1 MQQDNDAFT
10 DLIRSLEQN
19 LQREDDDWIPPDD
32 DDGSTRQRG
41 NPRRFL
47 WVIVPLLIFIFFNQI
62 IGFIADW
69 YWYGSLDLTSVL
81 FTRLFAKLALFAAGA
96 GIFWLIVAFNV
107 WLARRF
113 SPRGLTGTPVE
124 QTVEAFG
131 VRVVP
136 TVLIVA
142 ALLAFFV
149 GISTA
154 ATWESVLLFFNQS
167 SFNLSDPIFH
177 RDVSFFI
184 FTLPIWQ
191 LIKSFLMF
199 TLIVSLVAAAL
210 VSGIG
215 WHGWDIRTR
224 ALVHLAALGALILV
238 LIAWQ
243 YRINAYQ
250 LVYNTRGVVF
260 GIGFTDEHAQIP
272 AYNLLAIV
280 TLVTAVAL
288 MITVFRRRAWRA
300 IVAVLIIWIAAA
312 FLAGNVYPSFVQRFR
327 VSPNELALERP
338 YIENNID
345 FTRKAFGLDKIEV
358 ANYTVDDQV
367 DVTRLLENADTLSN
381 MRLWDYRP
389 LLQTYN
395 QIQALRQYYQ
405 FNDIDID
412 RYGLDQDTLRQVML
426 GARELVPDQLS
437 SEAQTWVNRKLV
449 YTHGYG
455 VAASSVSQVT
465 RDGLPDFYLKDIPT
479 TGVITVTQPELY
491 FGELTNSYVVGNTD
505 EPEFGYPSGD
515 GNVMTQ
521 FDADTG
527 IATTVL
533 ARLVFALR
541 FADINL
547 LLNGDIH
554 SDSQLLWRRNIRER
568 VTEVAPFLRF
578 DQDPYIVV
586 DESGKLWWMFDAYTV
601 SNRFPYSD
609 PLNDIN
615 YIRNSVKIAIDAYD
629 GTMSFY
635 VVDDSEPI
643 IAAYREIFPA
653 LFKSLDEMPLDL
665 LRHIRYPLDLFTSQA
680 MVYRTY
686 HMTDPNEFYNRE
698 DLWAW
703 PEELFEDQPLLMQP
717 YYVLMKLPGE
727 DRLEF
732 VQILPFT
739 PANRE
744 NMIAWLSAKS
754 DPEQYGEMLV
764 FEFGKDSL
772 FFGPKQIEAR
782 IDQDPVISAQLSLWN
797 QQGSNAVRG
806 NLLVIPVANTLV
818 YIEPLYLQASSG
830 KIPELKRVI
839 VADPNTVKMADN
851 LGLALVELFGE
862 RLLANSDL
870 EALATFG
877 GEVSVEGALALAE
890 GAAASGGAAGPD
902 ASIDTL
908 VNQANEQFNAA
919 QNFARQ
925 GDWAGYG
932 VQIEALR
939 KTLEQLATAAGVDV
953 SGADIQLPDVQDSE
967 PQLEEPAAGESF

>member
-1 MQQDNDAFT
+1 
-10 DLIRSLEQN
+10 
-19 LQREDDDWIPPDD
+19 
-32 DDGSTRQRG
+32 
-41 NPRRFL
+41 
-47 WVIVPLLIFIFFNQI
+47 
-62 IGFIADW
+62 
-69 YWYGSLDLTSVL
+69 
-81 FTRLFAKLALFAAGA
+81 
-96 GIFWLIVAFNV
+96 
-107 WLARRF
+107 
-113 SPRGLTGTPVE
+113 
-124 QTVEAFG
+124 
-131 VRVVP
+131 
-136 TVLIVA
+136 
-142 ALLAFFV
+142 
-149 GISTA
+149 
-154 ATWESVLLFFNQS
+154 
-167 SFNLSDPIFH
+167 
-177 RDVSFFI
+177 
-184 FTLPIWQ
+184 
-191 LIKSFLMF
+191 
-199 TLIVSLVAAAL
+199 
-210 VSGIG
+210 
-215 WHGWDIRTR
+215 
-224 ALVHLAALGALILV
+224 
-238 LIAWQ
+238 
-243 YRINAYQ
+243 
-250 LVYNTRGVVF
+250 
-260 GIGFTDEHAQIP
+260 
-272 AYNLLAIV
+272 
-280 TLVTAVAL
+280 
-288 MITVFRRRAWRA
+288 
-300 IVAVLIIWIAAA
+300 
-312 FLAGNVYPSFVQRFR
+312 
-327 VSPNELALERP
+327 
-338 YIENNID
+338 
-345 FTRKAFGLDKIEV
+345 
-358 ANYTVDDQV
+358 
-367 DVTRLLENADTLSN
+367 
-381 MRLWDYRP
+381 
-389 LLQTYN
+389 
-395 QIQALRQYYQ
+395 
-405 FNDIDID
+405 
-412 RYGLDQDTLRQVML
+412 
-426 GARELVPDQLS
+426 
-437 SEAQTWVNRKLV
+437 
-449 YTHGYG
+449 
-455 VAASSVSQVT
+455 
-465 RDGLPDFYLKDIPT
+465 
-479 TGVITVTQPELY
+479 
-491 FGELTNSYVVGNTD
+491 
-505 EPEFGYPSGD
+505 
-515 GNVMTQ
+515 
-521 FDADTG
+521 
-527 IATTVL
+527 
-533 ARLVFALR
+533 
-541 FADINL
+541 
-547 LLNGDIH
+547 
-554 SDSQLLWRRNIRER
+554 
-568 VTEVAPFLRF
+568 
-578 DQDPYIVV
+578 
-586 DESGKLWWMFDAYTV
+586 
-601 SNRFPYSD
+601 
-609 PLNDIN
+609 
-615 YIRNSVKIAIDAYD
+615 
-629 GTMSFY
+629 

-653 LFKSLDEMPLDL
+653 LFKSLNEMPPDL